1 MIICKTLKTTRP
13 LFSVVSLEK
22 AVMVELLAT
31 RYMAYFPFQEASTF
45 ESSLQHALTNGSLR
59 KPILTYQHLTM
70 IHLFFNEEYVFTRQ
84 AFSAIQ
90 NISDQTLNSYDF
102 LQLLELVICTNW
114 QLSPSTTELAH
125 FINGFNFFTKA
136 VCQQLGTSIY
146 FLKKEQPNFLR
157 HIQFLIVRILQSD
170 HKHIEETDELD
181 HFIQQRYP
189 EAFVIAD
196 NLCGFILEAF
206 HTDLSPSERTFL
218 ALHIEK
224 CRSNPNR

>member
-13 LFSVVSLEK
+13 LFSVVPLEK
-22 AVMVELLAT
+22 AVLAELLVT

-59 KPILTYQHLTM
+59 KPILTYQHLT
-70 IHLFFNEEYVFTRQ
+70 IVHLFFSEEYTFTRQ
-84 AFSAIQ
+84 AFSTIQ
-90 NISDQTLNSYDF
+90 SESDHPLSSYDF

-114 QLSPSTTELAH
+114 QLSSSTTDLAYL
-125 FINGFNFFTKA
+125 INGLNCFTKVA
-136 VCQQLGTSIY
+136 CQQLETSIY

-157 HIQFLIVRILQSD
+157 HIQFLIIRILQND